1 MSIVEGFKK
10 VKRYILTTKGYQ
22 LISQWTSSDTVETT
36 NGKTLT
42 EVLENKA
49 DLDVNGQVKISQI
62 PHAALDKLV
71 KVENDTARFSLTNQD
86 VQTGDTV
93 KVLESND
100 GTGERMYLVIDDS
113 KLSTE
118 DGYTAYSATTTW
130 TTIEGRPDNLLYGN
144 DEEKIINIETPI
156 TLNRKDIANNLITS
170 DNTKVLGAS
179 QGVVINS
186 KYNDIQTILGG
197 ITEYDEDST
206 YNIGDYCL
214 YTNNLYKCTT
224 AITIPIAWDGSNH
237 WTSTTFKNEINTLNS
252 KLCKLVINNIE
263 IIEQIASNNPYNT
276 WTTHTITLEGITN
289 VKFATITTSLNN
301 SDNYHEVRIV
311 SYSGNTI
318 NYQVKGGWSGGSA
331 SVTVKCL
338 AIE

>member
-1 MSIVEGFKK
+1 MSIIEGFKK

-71 KVENDTARFSLTNQD
+71 KVENDTARFLLTNQD

-113 KLSTE
+113 KLNTE

-130 TTIEGRPDNLLYGN
+130 TTIEGRPDNLLYGD

-179 QGVVINS
+179 QGIVLNS
-186 KYNDIQTILGG
+186 KYSDIQTILGG
-197 ITEYDEDST
+197 ITEYDENST

-252 KLCKLVINNIE
+252 KLIKKYQV
-263 IIEQIASNNPYNT
+263 Q
-276 WTTHTITLEGITN
+276 
-289 VKFATITTSLNN
+289 TTS
-301 SDNYHEVRIV
+301 DTWAQI
-311 SYSGNTI
+311 G
-318 NYQVKGGWSGGSA
+318 
-331 SVTVKCL
+331 VTVPDATQIINAL
-338 AIE
+338 VVAHNGVTIYNDSTFTYYITGSYGNYVAGRLFNVSNSSVGWAANQTVIILVYYI